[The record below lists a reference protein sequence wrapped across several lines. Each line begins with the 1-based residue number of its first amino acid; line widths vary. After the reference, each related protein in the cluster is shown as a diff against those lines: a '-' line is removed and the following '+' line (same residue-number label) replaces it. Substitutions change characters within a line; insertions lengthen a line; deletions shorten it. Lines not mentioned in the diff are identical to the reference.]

1 MQQIGTI
8 TQNEAREILQGET
21 PQEILEFYKTPY
33 SLSNDQV
40 DFYNRNGFIVVK
52 NVLTGEALAFVRRV
66 LEAAVLI
73 RKKEDERTLEQKSE
87 YEQSFLQC
95 GFLAFDWPVVKDFVF
110 AKRFAAIARDLM
122 KVDGVRLWHDQAL
135 FKEPKGRATPV
146 HQDSSY
152 WPVSNPELT
161 TTIWL
166 SLNGASR
173 EKGCLYFYP
182 QTHKTQKEYV
192 DIFKNPHQPEH
203 LKKVEKVYC
212 ELEAGD
218 ATFHSG
224 LTFHASDN
232 NQTEDMREGMTMIYV
247 NDGNRFDAS
256 DARNATH
263 KSCNGLKDGDV
274 IDTIYTP
281 KLV

>member
-1 MQQIGTI
+1 MKEIGGI
-8 TQNEAREILQGET
+8 THKDAEEILKGETPREILE
-21 PQEILEFYKTPY
+21 YYNTPY
-33 SLSNDQV
+33 AVSQEQI
-40 DFYNRNGFIVVK
+40 DFYNENGFIIVK
-52 NVLTGEALAFVRRV
+52 GVLNGEPLKHVKKIM
-66 LEAAVLI
+66 ESAVLI
-73 RKKEDERTLEQKSE
+73 RKKEDQRTLAQKSE

-95 GFLAFDWPVVKDFVF
+95 GFLAFDWPIVRDFVF
-110 AKRFAAIARDLM
+110 AKRFAGIARDIM
-122 KVDGVRLWHDQAL
+122 KVSGTRLWHDQAL
-135 FKEPKGRATPV
+135 FKEAHGRATPV

-166 SLNGASR
+166 SINGATK

-203 LKKVEKVYC
+203 LKTIDKAYC
-212 ELEAGD
+212 ELQAGD

-224 LTFHASDN
+224 LTFHASDGN
-232 NQTEDMREGMTMIYV
+232 STEEMREAMTVIYIS
-247 NDGNRFDAS
+247 DGNRFDAS
-256 DARNATH
+256 DDRNATH
-263 KSCNGLKDGDV
+263 KSCIGLKDGE
-274 IDTIYTP
+274 IINTIYTP